1 MPGGKDDA
9 RLDVARQAAR
19 LFLEKG
25 VAGTTGDDIAAASGL
40 SKRTVWRYF
49 RSKESAVEP
58 LFIASV
64 LKFVAR
70 LRHWPA
76 EASIETYLRA
86 CLIPEALTPEEVADD
101 VLAVRLIALMPTE
114 PALRAAWLM
123 ACQVGED
130 DLAGVFARRLD
141 RPVDFEVR
149 LCAATVMAALRAVD
163 EDISTAAVNQGQV
176 FTLADV
182 IERLAQA
189 FRISSTLPICDP
201 GPFPQASAPT
211 VAGLSRR
218 SSPEIV

>member
-1 MPGGKDDA
+1 MTSAKDDA

-64 LKFVAR
+64 LKFGAK

-86 CLIPEALTPEEVADD
+86 CLKPEVLTPQEVADD
-101 VLAVRLIALMPTE
+101 VLAVRLIALLPGE
-114 PALRAAWLM
+114 PALRTAWLM

-130 DLAGVFARRLD
+130 DLATVIARRLD

-182 IERLAQA
+182 VERLAQA
-189 FRISSTLPICDP
+189 FRLSSTLPICDP
-201 GPFPQASAPT
+201 TPFLQASATPS
-211 VAGLSRR
+211 AGLSRR
-218 SSPEIV
+218 PFPEVV